1 MKFQSP
7 SVRPA
12 GRPAVAG
19 DILMVLEHHLILD
32 MARLE
37 KPMIG
42 FIRFPLSICS
52 AGRPAIAG
60 DILMVLGHH
69 LILDMARLDK
79 PMKGFLQ
86 LRAPAI

>member
-32 MARLE
+32 MACLE